1 MIQLNKQRKFEF
13 TDVIQVKNEYTYRS
27 DGLCAIRQK
36 NTALLANGFYQESDG
51 NKMDDQPYFQVDQL
65 YNFEYETLTLP
76 ESISKFKLKRKPTSK
91 VTQIHSNPDIYIDAF
106 YTPTEPITK
115 LEYNASKNIVRINDD
130 FLIQAL
136 CNIHPSDLLNLN
148 ESEVWLFTHET
159 LPPRVF
165 SSRNKAVDYINQY
178 GGEISLITME
188 K

>member
-27 DGLCAIRQK
+27 DGICAIRQK
-36 NTALLANGFYQESDG
+36 NTALLTNGFYHHD
-51 NKMDDQPYFQVDQL
+51 KMVDQPFYRIDQL
-65 YNFEYETLTLP
+65 YDFEYETLTLP
-76 ESISKFKLKRKPTSK
+76 ETLSKFKLKSKPISK
-91 VTQIHSNPDIYIDAF
+91 VTQIHSNPDIYIDAY

-115 LEYNASKNIVRINDD
+115 LEYNVIRNIVRINDD
-130 FLIQAL
+130 YLIQAL
-136 CNIHPSDLLNLN
+136 QNIYPSDLLNLK

-165 SSRNKAVDYINQY
+165 SSKNKAVAYVKQY
-178 GGEISLITME
+178 GGEINSITME